1 MITTPLCLRV
11 NIASFTPEII
21 CSLINV
27 LYALFWARYKDRH
40 KKKYLLACRNNAKE
54 FNKVITCVPFCET
67 QKVDLL
73 CWPRVKFFLISY
85 SLHNL

>member
-21 CSLINV
+21 CSLINE

-40 KKKYLLACRNNAKE
+40 KKSLYWHAE
-54 FNKVITCVPFCET
+54 ITP
-67 QKVDLL
+67 K
-73 CWPRVKFFLISY
+73 
-85 SLHNL
+85 NLTK

>member
-40 KKKYLLACRNNAKE
+40 KK
-54 FNKVITCVPFCET
+54 
-67 QKVDLL
+67 
-73 CWPRVKFFLISY
+73 
-85 SLHNL
+85 NLY